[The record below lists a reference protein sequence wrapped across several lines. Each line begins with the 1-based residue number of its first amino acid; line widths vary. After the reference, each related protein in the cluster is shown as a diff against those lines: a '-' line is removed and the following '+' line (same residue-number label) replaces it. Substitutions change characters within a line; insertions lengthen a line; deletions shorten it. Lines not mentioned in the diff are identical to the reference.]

1 MVIMDIRER
10 IKLFPDQSGIYL
22 FYSKGELVYV
32 GKATSL
38 KKRAGSYFVGKRNS
52 RPIEAMISEVDKA
65 DYRETDSVIEAII
78 LEANYIKKYQPKYNV
93 KEKDNKSWN
102 YLALTNDF
110 FPRLEAVREHELIVK
125 EKEYKYIF
133 GPFPSMKTKEML
145 RILHNLFCISRCLPG
160 QKRPCF
166 DYQIGHCMGVCCN
179 EITRI
184 DYREKVIK
192 PLVYFL
198 NGRKKTLLSSLERKM
213 KKASKEMDFEEA
225 KRLRD
230 QLYALNKIR
239 DISLLDRSFLYDSF
253 EENGGEIRN
262 IEGYDISNMG
272 ESAKVGSLVVLIGK
286 EMKREKYKK
295 FKIKTVQGQSDVDCL
310 EEVLTRRFNHDDWG
324 MPDLILVDGGKPQVG
339 IAEKVLI
346 RFNLDIPVVGI
357 AKGEERKNNDFILG
371 AKNKEVIEWIENNKQ
386 LLIKVR
392 DEAHRFAISYQRQL
406 LRKRDYQ

>member
-1 MVIMDIRER
+1 
-10 IKLFPDQSGIYL
+10 
-22 FYSKGELVYV
+22 
-32 GKATSL
+32 
-38 KKRAGSYFVGKRNS
+38 
-52 RPIEAMISEVDKA
+52 
-65 DYRETDSVIEAII
+65 
-78 LEANYIKKYQPKYNV
+78 
-93 KEKDNKSWN
+93 
-102 YLALTNDF
+102 
-110 FPRLEAVREHELIVK
+110 
-125 EKEYKYIF
+125 
-133 GPFPSMKTKEML
+133 
-145 RILHNLFCISRCLPG
+145 
-160 QKRPCF
+160 
-166 DYQIGHCMGVCCN
+166 
-179 EITRI
+179 
-184 DYREKVIK
+184 
-192 PLVYFL
+192 
-198 NGRKKTLLSSLERKM
+198 
-213 KKASKEMDFEEA
+213 
-225 KRLRD
+225 LRD
-230 QLYALNKIR
+230 QLHALNKIR

-253 EENGGEIRN
+253 EENGGEIRS